1 MSKKKDREFVAKI
14 TGDDAK
20 AIQQLKFKTQ
30 KEVAQMNDEDVK
42 ALRGKKAKERRAAL
56 TAGRAWAESDRSYNA
71 VKATVE
77 YFAAVIHYGFED
89 PVSDFHYQIMM
100 KEVGKDDTEFN
111 EVMNGDTKK
120 SGAWLSGVC
129 EAFAG
134 MIGRKGYFGMAIG
147 IFAKS

>member
-1 MSKKKDREFVAKI
+1 
-14 TGDDAK
+14 
-20 AIQQLKFKTQ
+20 
-30 KEVAQMNDEDVK
+30 MNDEDVK
-42 ALRGKKAKERRAAL
+42 ALRRKKAKERRAAL

-120 SGAWLSGVC
+120 RRRL
-129 EAFAG
+129 AFRRLRSVRWNDWSQRLFRHG
-134 MIGRKGYFGMAIG
+134 DRNFC
-147 IFAKS
+147 